1 LNREEQKLAISN
13 KIEKIS
19 GELNEQVTEYK
30 DLGRNVA
37 IIGGILVSAYAL
49 IRMINSDDDT
59 IVESPKKEEDSLLFS
74 TLKGVAISVALALVK
89 DKLIDFLS
97 NSVEED
103 EK

>member
-1 LNREEQKLAISN
+1 MNREEQKLAISN

-19 GELNEQVTEYK
+19 GELNEQVSEYK

-49 IRMINSDDDT
+49 IKMISSDDEPT
-59 IVESPKKEEDSLLFS
+59 SESSKKEEGSILFS
-74 TLKGVAISVALALVK
+74 TLKGVAVSVALALVK
-89 DKLIDFLS
+89 DKLIEFLS
-97 NSVEED
+97 NLDEEN